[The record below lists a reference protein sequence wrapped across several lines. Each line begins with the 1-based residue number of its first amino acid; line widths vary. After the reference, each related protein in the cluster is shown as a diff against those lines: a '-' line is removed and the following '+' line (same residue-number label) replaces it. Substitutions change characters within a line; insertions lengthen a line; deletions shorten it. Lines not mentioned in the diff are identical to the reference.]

1 MRGPL
6 QQLVG
11 ISREYSQTNV
21 LLVSPKGDGRIS
33 KNCEEVERSG
43 ALNTDHAP
51 NQNESEAFEMAEQN
65 STPDL
70 DRETLEAADRFW
82 SSLAKVD
89 DTVIGRAIREKAEPE
104 AWRAGRS

>member
-1 MRGPL
+1 V
-6 QQLVG
+6 QQTP
-11 ISREYSQTNV
+11 IA
-21 LLVSPKGDGRIS
+21 LLTKTKGD
-33 KNCEEVERSG
+33 
-43 ALNTDHAP
+43 
-51 NQNESEAFEMAEQN
+51 FEMAEQN

-70 DRETLEAADRFW
+70 DRETLEAANRFW